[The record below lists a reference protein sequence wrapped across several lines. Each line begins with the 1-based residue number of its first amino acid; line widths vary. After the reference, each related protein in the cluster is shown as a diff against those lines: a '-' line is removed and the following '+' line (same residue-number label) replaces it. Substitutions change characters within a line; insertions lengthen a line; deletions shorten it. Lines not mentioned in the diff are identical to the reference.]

1 LSAVSVF
8 DSENLG
14 VKNALYFQAI
24 TDIEV
29 ERYGSAVIIRILP
42 IIYRCKLLNH
52 MLPIDFI
59 YD

>member
-1 LSAVSVF
+1 VFF

-14 VKNALYFQAI
+14 VKTRYIFAI

>member
-1 LSAVSVF
+1 LRSITKDMDLTLSAVSVF

-29 ERYGSAVIIRILP
+29 ERYGSAVIIRESQLF
-42 IIYRCKLLNH
+42 
-52 MLPIDFI
+52 IDAS
-59 YD
+59 Y